1 MRCKSVTTKDYNIR
15 TYAGG
20 PDCNHI
26 TYRIK
31 NIEGLHLLVWCKDPM
46 FSYTAED
53 AYPWHATSL
62 RTCVIGILHADIY
75 DEEHEALKKYDIK
88 NTYSI
93 RGTEYDVI
101 EVVCCD
107 GIATTIPCSKT
118 EALRVKVTP
127 SCTNDALSISLK
139 IKPFMIENHIKRKYR
154 V

>member
-1 MRCKSVTTKDYNIR
+1 MTTKDYNIR

-26 TYRIK
+26 AYRFK
-31 NIEGLHLLVWCKDPM
+31 NIDGLPLLVWCKDPM
-46 FSYTAED
+46 FTYTAED
-53 AYPWHATSL
+53 TYPWHAMSL
-62 RTCVIGILHADIY
+62 RTCIIEMLNADIY
-75 DEEHEALKKYDIK
+75 DEEHEALKKYNVK
-88 NTYSI
+88 NSYIT

-101 EVVCCD
+101 EAVCCD
-107 GIATTIPCSKT
+107 GVANTMLCSKT

-139 IKPFMIENHIKRKYR
+139 IKPFMIENHIERKYK